1 MRNVGI
7 CVEYIKKEH
16 GHALLHTYHWL
27 NPLCIAYAMT
37 DWWSFHSVM
46 DDEAI
51 VPGSGSREL

>member
-27 NPLCIAYAMT
+27 NLLCIAYAMA
-37 DWWSFHSVM
+37 D
-46 DDEAI
+46 
-51 VPGSGSREL
+51 